1 MCTTNCREKVRQ
13 LDAFSQPVTLAYK
26 QKKVFNSAC
35 GGAMTLLFAFLILGY
50 LIQAWVKIFVAV
62 EFTQHDTCD
71 YVSYFHNGGE
81 VFEMDALKYN
91 LAM

>member
-1 MCTTNCREKVRQ
+1 
-13 LDAFSQPVTLAYK
+13 
-26 QKKVFNSAC
+26 
-35 GGAMTLLFAFLILGY
+35 MTLIFALLILGY
-50 LIQAWVKIFVAV
+50 LIQAWVRIFVAV